1 MPLQNDDQVF
11 KIHVFEAPKIL
22 RETVEPYAHA
32 ILATNLRHEG
42 RHDQT
47 DYDYARFKIRRPD
60 RVLPS

>member
-1 MPLQNDDQVF
+1 
-11 KIHVFEAPKIL
+11 VFEAPKIL